1 MKDLARWLKATADET
16 RLRILYLLSAH
27 GELCVCDI
35 HEALDITQSRA
46 SRHLRTLRE
55 ADLVRDRRCGM
66 WMHYLLV
73 TDLDEER
80 AAMLTQ
86 LLDTLSR
93 HGEAE
98 ELDRSLAAWLSRK
111 GERKDCAS

>member
-16 RLRILYLLSAH
+16 RLRILYLLSTH

-35 HEALDITQSRA
+35 HEALGISQSRA

-55 ADLVRDRRCGM
+55 AGLVEDRRAGM
-66 WMHYLLV
+66 WMHYWV
-73 TDLDEER
+73 RTDLPGDR
-80 AAMLTQ
+80 ATMLREI
-86 LLDTLSR
+86 LEVLSC

-98 ELDRSLAAWLSRK
+98 QMDEALTTWL
-111 GERKDCAS
+111 ERKESKEACA

>member
-35 HEALDITQSRA
+35 HEALGITQSRA

-55 ADLVRDRRCGM
+55 AGLVQDRRCGM
-66 WMHYLLV
+66 WMHYWLT

-80 AAMLTQ
+80 TAMLNQ
-86 LLDTLSR
+86 LLEALSR
-93 HGEAE
+93 HGEAD
-98 ELDRSLAAWLSRK
+98 ELDQSLAAWLVRK
-111 GERKDCAS
+111 GERKECAS